1 MSQMNEPRNNSAAE
15 ASAVGAG
22 GLGTE
27 SLSLPRAAQPKFQ
40 VGLPYVTKMNGQDA
54 LILPITAQQQRYD
67 AVIMTGRD
75 ALTRG
80 VCCKREVEDM
90 AGSLGCSLPTRNQSQ
105 TIVEAINRMF
115 RPSGDVVEKMT
126 PHGENCKGLREAI
139 AGRIIRHTEGGMLIP
154 RADCFGRKSLV
165 NLITDRPNNWFPE
178 MTISLAVIAG
188 VLEESQAVSLTSEL
202 EEPLTEWR
210 SPDVERLRTAIRS
223 RKRISSEAAEDVLDR
238 LLQTLSVIAHTGP
251 DGPRTL
257 TAAVFIRPR
266 LPQS

>member
-15 ASAVGAG
+15 ASAAGAG

-40 VGLPYVTKMNGQDA
+40 VGRPYVTQMNGQEA
-54 LILPITAQQQRYD
+54 LILPITTQRQRYE

-80 VCCKREVEDM
+80 VCCKREVEDK
-90 AGSLGCSLPTRNQSQ
+90 AGSQGCSLPTRNQSQ

-126 PHGENCKGLREAI
+126 PHEEKCKGLRDAI

-154 RADCFGRKSLV
+154 RADCFGRKGLV
-165 NLITDRPNNWFPE
+165 NLITDQSNNWFPE
-178 MTISLAVIAG
+178 RTIPLAVIAG
-188 VLEESQAVSLTSEL
+188 VLEEDQAVILNSEL
-202 EEPLTEWR
+202 EEPLPEWR
-210 SPDVERLRTAIRS
+210 NPDVERLRIAIRS
-223 RKRISSEAAEDVLDR
+223 RKGISSEAAEDVLDR
-238 LLQTLSVIAHTGP
+238 QLQAHAVITAGAP

-257 TAAVFIRPR
+257 TAAVFIRQR